1 MNMVL
6 EEVSFFTNI
15 SYPLFFHTLFFPS
28 SFFLLMLPSPEEAT
42 NLIKGLEYLLYK
54 EAEKVGAIK
63 PTEEKKKVVWQSCNN
78 LPVSIL
84 FAGQHF
90 SFKLPST
97 TKRKNRIWA
106 FFVCFLFF
114 FFLKLII

>member
-54 EAEKVGAIK
+54 EAEKVGLLSLQ
-63 PTEEKKKVVWQSCNN
+63 KKKKSC
-78 LPVSIL
+78 VAIL
-84 FAGQHF
+84 
-90 SFKLPST
+90 
-97 TKRKNRIWA
+97 
-106 FFVCFLFF
+106 
-114 FFLKLII
+114 

>member
-63 PTEEKKKVVWQSCNN
+63 PTEEKKKLCGN
-78 LPVSIL
+78 LVTTFQYPFCSLDNIFLLNCPAQPKGKTEFGHFLCV
-84 FAGQHF
+84 FCF
-90 SFKLPST
+90 SF
-97 TKRKNRIWA
+97 
-106 FFVCFLFF
+106 FF
-114 FFLKLII
+114 KLII